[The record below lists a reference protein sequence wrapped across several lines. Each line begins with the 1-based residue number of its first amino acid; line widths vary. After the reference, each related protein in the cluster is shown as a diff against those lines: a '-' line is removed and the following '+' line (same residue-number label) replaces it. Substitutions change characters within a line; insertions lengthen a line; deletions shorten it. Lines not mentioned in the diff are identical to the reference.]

1 MLRTWGIWGLALALA
16 GCSSM
21 DKRAEEG
28 PSTLDSSEVSGTNR
42 VTRASAAPHEV
53 AATAEATASPTA
65 PLTQGYASASPD
77 DYKPDPNKVGSGEPP
92 PPPKRCAP
100 GDPLCAAGDKPTKKK
115 AHVQAASTTSMGGR
129 LTTAQVEDAVEQS
142 FQTFAACSSSDSTIT
157 VRAVIA
163 GTGKVLDASSIH
175 SSPDDARLRDC
186 VVSAFRQITFPTSSD
201 GRSVPISFDLVLAP
215 AS

>member
-1 MLRTWGIWGLALALA
+1 MLALALA

-21 DKRAEEG
+21 DKRAEENAPTSRETRDEG
-28 PSTLDSSEVSGTNR
+28 AKTH
-42 VTRASAAPHEV
+42 VTS
-53 AATAEATASPTA
+53 
-65 PLTQGYASASPD
+65 ASASPTIGGESMATSEATGMPLVT
-77 DYKPDPNKVGSGEPP
+77 KPPPGYSSAGPDSQTGNPNKVGSGPP
-92 PPPKRCAP
+92 PPPRWCAP
-100 GDPLCAAGDKPTKKK
+100 GDPLCAEDEAPPPKRK
-115 AHVQAASTTSMGGR
+115 ARVEAASTQSMGGR
-129 LTTAQVEDAVEQS
+129 LTPAQVEDAVEQS
-142 FQTFAACSSSDSTIT
+142 FQSFAACSSSDSTVT

-186 VVSAFRQITFPTSSD
+186 VVSAFRQIIFPTSSD